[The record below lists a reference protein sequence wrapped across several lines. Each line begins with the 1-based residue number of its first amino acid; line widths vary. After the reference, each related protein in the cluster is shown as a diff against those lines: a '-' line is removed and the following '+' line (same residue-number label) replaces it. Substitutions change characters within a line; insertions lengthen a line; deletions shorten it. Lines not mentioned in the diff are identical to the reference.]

1 MILLWLDHYITYNQL
16 PTYRLYVK
24 VNVNNIERLLMAC
37 LRAWVNSF
45 YMKGNTALSST
56 VCALPF
62 PAETRMTSGKT
73 TQPNSLCYTE
83 DTEEPQV
90 LK

>member
-1 MILLWLDHYITYNQL
+1 MQMLWLQL
-16 PTYRLYVK
+16 QDII
-24 VNVNNIERLLMAC
+24 NENNIARLLISC
-37 LRAWVNSF
+37 LHARVNGF
-45 YMKGNTALSST
+45 YIKARPST

-62 PAETRMTSGKT
+62 PAETQMTSGKT
-73 TQPNSLCYTE
+73 TQPNSLCSTE